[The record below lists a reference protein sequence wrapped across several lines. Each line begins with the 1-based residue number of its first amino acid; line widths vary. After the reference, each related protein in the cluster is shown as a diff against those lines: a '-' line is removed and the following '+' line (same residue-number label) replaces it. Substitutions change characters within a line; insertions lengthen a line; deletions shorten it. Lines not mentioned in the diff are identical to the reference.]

1 MRIQESNYLQ
11 VRQLQDQYI
20 SHGADGGQT
29 PGGAEV
35 SFQDILRARTVQE
48 SLQRA
53 QTAQTAESLKFSK
66 HAASR
71 LADRQITLT
80 DSQMQRLSDGTRKA
94 GEKGIQESLVLM
106 DQLAFIV
113 SIPNKTVITAMD
125 QGETNENIFT
135 NIDGAVI
142 I

>member
-1 MRIQESNYLQ
+1 MRIQDSNYFS
-11 VRQLQDQYI
+11 VRQLQEPYI
-20 SHGADGGQT
+20 GQS
-29 PGGAEV
+29 PGGVKPSGEAEV
-35 SFQDILRARTVQE
+35 SFQDILRARAAGE
-48 SLQRA
+48 NLQR
-53 QTAQTAESLKFSK
+53 QTTGNIRFSK
-66 HAASR
+66 HAVSR

-106 DQLAFIV
+106 DRLAFIV
-113 SIPNKTVITAMD
+113 NIPNKTVITAME
-125 QGETNENIFT
+125 QTETDENIFT

>member
-11 VRQLQDQYI
+11 ARQVQDPYI
-20 SHGADGGQT
+20 SHGTDGGQA

-48 SLQRA
+48 SLHRTQA
-53 QTAQTAESLKFSK
+53 AENLKFSK
-66 HAASR
+66 HAANR

-80 DSQMQRLSDGTRKA
+80 DSQMQRLNDGTRKA

-113 SIPNKTVITAMD
+113 NIPNKTVITAMD